1 MFKVSPIAVLVL
13 FQFISPL
20 SFAGNL
26 CDIKGGGFCRKLER
40 ENRYKRAYLEKG
52 YTDPLSEDSGKALT
66 GAEVRAEQPVKA
78 QPHRTHPA
86 EGSHNDGDVGA
97 EN

>member
-1 MFKVSPIAVLVL
+1 MFKVSPIAVLIL

-26 CDIKGGGFCRKLER
+26 CDVKGGAFCRSLER
-40 ENRYKRAYLEKG
+40 VNRYNRALFEKG
-52 YTDPLSEDSGKALT
+52 YSQSEDSGKALT
-66 GAEVRAEQPVKA
+66 EAEARAEQPVNA
-78 QPHRTHPA
+78 EVLRTHPA
-86 EGSHNDGDVGA
+86 ADGHNNGDIRS